1 MANGFG
7 QSGFP
12 TDEWLNEWLR
22 KKARERNLG
31 GHYNVDAR
39 PPVGTVGDPGVR
51 RSSIPTVAT
60 GAAMQPNI
68 GGGTQDFISDAM
80 PVLESLWEG
89 AKRRASDPL
98 YYLPLDLQRAI
109 SGFGSGQAEE
119 PVDPAIAGYQ
129 GGAQWSGEPNFDEDQ
144 SNAGAIDMMRGF
156 GQTIGNWWRGLGDSD
171 VTVESEGPATE
182 VAVSQERVEPID
194 ISGARGAR
202 GVRTFPMP
210 EEPSLGQGVEID
222 AAGKPVQSWQERLF
236 GFGGGDPSM
245 NMMMTGLRMLGNAS
259 KGQGFGQSLA
269 DAYIGQTA
277 DARQLEAQSYAR
289 NFAKEQMESQTKWE
303 NKYAN
308 ELADIENEL
317 AQMTDPND
325 PNYARLVRRR
335 EYLEGLLGQRYTS
348 GSSLFGGGG
357 YLGGGAT
364 RVPLGVDAQLDALSR
379 TLPR

>member
-60 GAAMQPNI
+60 GAMQPNI
-68 GGGTQDFISDAM
+68 GGGTQDFISDAI
-80 PVLESLWEG
+80 PVLESVWEG

-182 VAVSQERVEPID
+182 VAVSQERVTPID
-194 ISGARGAR
+194 MSTLPQPRLTEIDTSGFPQQRGAT
-202 GVRTFPMP
+202 G
-210 EEPSLGQGVEID
+210 EP
-222 AAGKPVQSWQERLF
+222 AKSWQERLF
-236 GFGGGDPSM
+236 GFGGGDPNI

-289 NFAKEQMESQTKWE
+289 NFAKQQLEKSERWE
-303 NKYAN
+303 DRYAK
-308 ELADIENEL
+308 ELIDIENKM
-317 AQMTDPND
+317 AQITDKND
-325 PNYARLVRRR
+325 PSYARLMQRKQ
-335 EYLEGLLGQRYTS
+335 YIEGLLVPRYAS
-348 GSSLFGGGG
+348 GGSLLGGG
-357 YLGGGAT
+357 YFGGGAT
-364 RVPLGVDAQLDALSR
+364 RVPQGVDAQLDALSQI
-379 TLPR
+379 LPR